1 MIMNRYLINNLLP
14 ICTLRMY
21 ISEWLI
27 KGTRIE
33 GKKLQKYLKITE
45 KDNSDGKKI
54 FVPYDFLFL

>member
-33 GKKLQKYLKITE
+33 GKKIQKYLSKHNNKEATTIYSAVGGE
-45 KDNSDGKKI
+45 
-54 FVPYDFLFL
+54 